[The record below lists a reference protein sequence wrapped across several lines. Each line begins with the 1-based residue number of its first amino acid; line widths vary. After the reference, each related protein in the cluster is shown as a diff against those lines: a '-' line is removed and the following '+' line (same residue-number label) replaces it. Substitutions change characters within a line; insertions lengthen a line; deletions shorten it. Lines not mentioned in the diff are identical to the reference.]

1 MNRRFLR
8 LAIRIS
14 ALLTGVALAGSLAL
28 VGAAA
33 ASAMVNCGCRTTTSD
48 QSMVFTRPVNG
59 VKQVF
64 KADQN
69 LTHVTQLTSGANDSS
84 APSFNTART
93 VIAYMSMVN
102 KHLALMA
109 MNADGTN
116 QHVVVSDNVYN
127 YWAPSISPDGTK
139 AVVVSN
145 RASGSELFVV
155 TLSNGALTQLTH
167 LGTAEGNNWAPA
179 WSPNGQYIAFTSD
192 RAAGNLVN
200 IWLMPAGGGSAQKVT
215 YDGHADDAAWSPSG
229 NEIAFDFLAP
239 GTSVRE
245 VYTAQA
251 FSANTLIKVSTT
263 DGAAH
268 FDPTWSPDGSAIA
281 FTSAD
286 STGPNIKVA
295 GAGGANPHT
304 VFGGQMANW
313 GFPIQGPVAQQ

>member
-1 MNRRFLR
+1 MNRRFNR
-8 LAIRIS
+8 LTARIGS
-14 ALLTGVALAGSLAL
+14 VIAGTAVALTVALA
-28 VGAAA
+28 AAPA
-33 ASAMVNCGCRTTTSD
+33 ANAMVNCGCRTTTSD

-59 VKQVF
+59 VRQVF

-69 LTHVTQLTSGANDSS
+69 LTHVTQLTFGATDSA

-93 VIAYMSMVN
+93 VIAYQSMVN

-116 QHVVVSDNVYN
+116 QHVVVSDSVYS
-127 YWAPSISPDGTK
+127 YWAPQISPDGTK
-139 AVVVSN
+139 AVVDSN

-167 LGTAEGNNWAPA
+167 SGVAEGNNWAPA

-192 RAAGNLVN
+192 RANVTN
-200 IWLMPAGGGSAQKVT
+200 IWLEPAGGGNAQRVT
-215 YDGHADDAAWSPSG
+215 YDGNADNAAWSPKG
-229 NEIAFDFLAP
+229 DQIAYDFLAP

-245 VYTAQA
+245 VYTAEA
-251 FSANTLIKVSTT
+251 FSANVVIKVSTT

-286 STGPNIKVA
+286 STGLDIKVA
-295 GAGGANPHT
+295 GASGGNQHT
-304 VFGGQMANW
+304 VFNPGQLANW